1 MCSSDL
7 KIDIMPYS
15 SDPIT
20 LLQNALDPIEVKK
33 IFLSEDEK
41 TVYLIVEDDVY
52 PIVLGK
58 RGMNARLNG
67 ELIGLE
73 LQIQRASDYQAAMDI
88 EMEQLSSV
96 EDPTLDE
103 PLVIEGLSPMI
114 VESLIS
120 AGYDTLRKI
129 LKTTSKELAQ
139 VPEIS
144 EAMADKILEQIRK
157 TRM

>member
-1 MCSSDL
+1 
-7 KIDIMPYS
+7 MPYS

>member
-1 MCSSDL
+1 M
-7 KIDIMPYS
+7 
-15 SDPIT
+15 
-20 LLQNALDPIEVKK
+20 KK
-33 IFLSEDEK
+33 IFVSEDGT
-41 TVYLIVEDDVY
+41 TVSIVVNDEDY
-52 PIVLGK
+52 PAALGK

-103 PLVIEGLSPMI
+103 PLVIEGLSPMV